1 MGEGTTSS
9 WLLGAGLPLRRRLDN
24 DAGMEITPTQIA
36 VILALTLTLTT
47 SQYFYFKDS
56 VFDEKA
62 RIANSHNA
70 SNYWGEPNAEFDWC
84 ERNYYR
90 SAYVS
95 ELINTVTGFLY
106 ICVAVIS
113 YALMSANVM
122 TTHVKLNLLFITM
135 IGIGTVMFHC
145 TLQYEHQLVDELP
158 ICKYIMA
165 GLDYSMI
172 HSTNGSLLSIRLPC
186 LQWGLGFIF

>member
-1 MGEGTTSS
+1 
-9 WLLGAGLPLRRRLDN
+9 
-24 DAGMEITPTQIA
+24 MEITPAQIA

-56 VFDEKA
+56 VFDESA
-62 RIANSHNA
+62 RIAHSSNA
-70 SNYWGEPNAEFDWC
+70 SNYWGKPNAEFDWC
-84 ERNYYR
+84 ERNYHR

-106 ICVAVIS
+106 IFVAATS
-113 YALMSANVM
+113 YVLMSANAM
-122 TTHVKLNLLFITM
+122 TTHVKLNLLFIFM

-158 ICKYIMA
+158 ICKYYRWP
-165 GLDYSMI
+165 GPKCFLQV
-172 HSTNGSLLSIRLPC
+172 TNWFRFSLPTIRLPR
-186 LQWGLGFIF
+186 LQWSLNFVL

>member
-1 MGEGTTSS
+1 
-9 WLLGAGLPLRRRLDN
+9 
-24 DAGMEITPTQIA
+24 MEITPTQIA

-106 ICVAVIS
+106 IFVAATS
-113 YALMSANVM
+113 YVLMSANDDNACQAQLSLSYD
-122 TTHVKLNLLFITM
+122 HRCSCFLRCN
-135 IGIGTVMFHC
+135 G
-145 TLQYEHQLVDELP
+145 HQLVDELP
-158 ICKYIMA
+158 ICKYY
-165 GLDYSMI
+165 GWS
-172 HSTNGSLLSIRLPC
+172 RLQHDSQC
-186 LQWGLGFIF
+186 

>member
-95 ELINTVTGFLY
+95 ELINT
-106 ICVAVIS
+106 
-113 YALMSANVM
+113 
-122 TTHVKLNLLFITM
+122 M

-158 ICKYIMA
+158 ICKYY
-165 GLDYSMI
+165 GWS
-172 HSTNGSLLSIRLPC
+172 RLQHDSQC
-186 LQWGLGFIF
+186 

>member
-1 MGEGTTSS
+1 MLISPDPDADHVAV
-9 WLLGAGLPLRRRLDN
+9 LLLQGQRVRRES
-24 DAGMEITPTQIA
+24 A
-36 VILALTLTLTT
+36 
-47 SQYFYFKDS
+47 
-56 VFDEKA
+56 
-62 RIANSHNA
+62 IANSHNA

-106 ICVAVIS
+106 ICVAVVS

-158 ICKYIMA
+158 ICKYY
-165 GLDYSMI
+165 GWS
-172 HSTNGSLLSIRLPC
+172 RLQHDSQC
-186 LQWGLGFIF
+186 